1 MYIRCW
7 GSRGSIPVSGKEYL
21 KYGGDTTCLEV
32 RSKDGHIIVI
42 DAGTGIRL
50 LGNKLIQENAR
61 KIELLFTHAHWDH
74 MMGFPFFVPIY
85 IKGVQVTVRGYP
97 YGKESFEDVIRGLME
112 EPYFPVKLG
121 DMDIKSSLKFKNVG
135 LRPFSIG
142 GIRIKPIF
150 LSHPR
155 NGGLGYRFE
164 EDGKSFVFLTDN
176 ELGYVHQGGETFD
189 DYRAFSQD
197 ADLLIHD
204 AEFTEKEYA
213 NILKISERPWGHS
226 QFTDTVRL
234 ALEAGVKRLGLFHL
248 NKDRTDEKVDAIV
261 SQSKA
266 AIRAHGAKLECFAV
280 GSNFEITL

>member
-32 RSKDGHIIVI
+32 RSRDGRVIVI

-50 LGNKLIQENAR
+50 LGNKLVQEKASD
-61 KIELLFTHAHWDH
+61 IALLFTHAHWDH

-85 IKGVQVTVRGYP
+85 LKGVRVTVRGYP
-97 YGKESFEDVIRGLME
+97 FGHESFKSVISGLME

-121 DMDIKSSLKFKNVG
+121 DMDIKATLKFVNIGV
-135 LRPFSIG
+135 RPFSIG
-142 GIRIKPIF
+142 SIRITPIF

-155 NGGLGYRFE
+155 NGGLGFRLE

-176 ELGYVHQGGETFD
+176 ELGYRHDGGRSFE
-189 DYRAFSQD
+189 DYRKFCQG

-204 AEFTEKEYA
+204 AEFTEQEYA

-226 QFTDTVRL
+226 QFTDTVNL
-234 ALEAGVKRLGLFHL
+234 ALAAEVRQLGLFHL
-248 NKDRTDEKVDAIV
+248 NKDRTDRKVDAMV
-261 SQSKA
+261 AQSRSI
-266 AIRAHGAKLECFAV
+266 IRAHKSDCACFAV
-280 GSNFEITL
+280 GSSFEITL